1 MSQNREQHQQKLNK
15 ETYPKKK
22 VREELIKEVGKNLD
36 SLIGAGIITRYHMK
50 CDFCIDYSTIKKMRE
65 TNLTVSMDTLE
76 KVMYAMAYYLD
87 CHRRKIEAEEDG
99 IEKTQKLNAIPE
111 LENKLEEIYGLAAQT
126 ALNLAKDGIDLRQ
139 IVKQQ

>member
-1 MSQNREQHQQKLNK
+1 MSQNREQQQHKLYK
-15 ETYPKKK
+15 ETYPEKQ

-50 CDFCIDYSTIKKMRE
+50 YDFCIDYSTIKKIRE
-65 TNLTVSMDTLE
+65 ANLTVSKNTLE

-87 CHRRKIEAEEDG
+87 SHRRKIEAEEDG
-99 IEKTQKLNAIPE
+99 VEKKHKQDAIPE
-111 LENKLEEIYGLAAQT
+111 LENKLVKIYGHAALT

-139 IVKQQ
+139 IVKE

>member
-1 MSQNREQHQQKLNK
+1 MSQHREQQQHKLNK
-15 ETYPKKK
+15 ETYPEKQ

-50 CDFCIDYSTIKKMRE
+50 YDFCIDYSTIKKIRE
-65 TNLTVSMDTLE
+65 ANLTVSKNTLE

-87 CHRRKIEAEEDG
+87 GHRRKIEAEEDG
-99 IEKTQKLNAIPE
+99 IEKTKKLDAIPE
-111 LENKLEEIYGLAAQT
+111 LENKLVKIYGHAALT

-139 IVKQQ
+139 IVKE